1 MPEPVALPPGW
12 DFLTKI
18 LDPMTPLVSSQLAA
32 VLARRELD
40 LEYAEEGSPDFVPYE
55 PSPLGRVFRLGDV
68 VHALDPAAKIEGCHA
83 MAREAAEAALA
94 NRVGKPNPPSW
105 FDPEDYPSGE
115 EAAKS
120 KAAMDLIL
128 MGLTSRPE
136 PVQNPKGNPTA
147 AKAKA
152 DIAAQAAG
160 RRVNRM
166 RGFVSL
172 GDFVLNGR
180 LDDEWILARRPGQ
193 RPYDFLDSLATGDGV
208 PWVVLTLD
216 QYLKEVREGAR
227 IAGEID
233 FAQDERAALE
243 DQVRMP

>member
-1 MPEPVALPPGW
+1 MPEPAVIPTAW
-12 DFLTKI
+12 DLLTKI
-18 LDPMTPLVSSQLAA
+18 FDPMTPLASSQAA
-32 VLARRELD
+32 AMLARRELD
-40 LEYAEEGSPDFVPYE
+40 LEYAEEGSPDFIPYE

-68 VHALDPAAKIEGCHA
+68 VLALDPAAAIEGHHA
-83 MAREAAEAALA
+83 MAREAVEAALD

-128 MGLTSRPE
+128 MGLTARPK

-147 AKAKA
+147 AKTKA
-152 DIAAQAAG
+152 DAAARAAG
-160 RRVNRM
+160 HRINRM

-180 LDDEWILARRPGQ
+180 LDDEWILAQRPGQ
-193 RPYDFLDSLATGDGV
+193 RPYDFLDSLATGDGA

-216 QYLKEVREGAR
+216 QYLKAVREGAR

-233 FAQDERAALE
+233 YVQEERTALE
-243 DQVRMP
+243 DQMRIP